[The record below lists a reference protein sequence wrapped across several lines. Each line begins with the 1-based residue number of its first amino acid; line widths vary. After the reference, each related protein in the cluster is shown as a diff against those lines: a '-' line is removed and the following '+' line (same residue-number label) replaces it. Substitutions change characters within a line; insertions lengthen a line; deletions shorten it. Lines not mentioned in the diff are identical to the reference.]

1 MINFLEKIDPFDDD
15 SHKELEEDLP
25 ISSNSQDDESLLEKC
40 FDENTQIPEK
50 EEKEVDHN
58 NECDDLEPSLYLREK
73 EKEEWKLKCLEP
85 PRDIIKFV
93 EAPIEELPGYIL
105 EFEEEPILKFYVYA
119 QSVIGRFERVD
130 AKINPHKLSGKLFPK
145 LIEIWEWDTFPWD
158 PGV

>member
-1 MINFLEKIDPFDDD
+1 M
-15 SHKELEEDLP
+15 P

-40 FDENTQIPEK
+40 FDENTQIPKK
-50 EEKEVDHN
+50 EEEEVDHN
-58 NECDDLEPSLYLREK
+58 NECDDLEPSLCLREK

-119 QSVIGRFERVD
+119 QSIAGKLGRVD
-130 AKINPHKLSGKLFPK
+130 AHIDHHKLSGKLSQN
-145 LIEIWEWDTFPWD
+145 L
-158 PGV
+158 